1 VSQTEADQNSP
12 AGQKPPA
19 QELPNVQKPQAAQ
32 SSLSAQKPPNVQTR
46 FSSTMSS
53 TRFDSTSAA
62 ATQGLTNVR
71 TKIVGNRTGR
81 LADAIVAVVRVTR
94 EMEGVARSWIGRI
107 SSVVTPLG
115 WSMLVIVPLAFA
127 FGYGLGWM
135 ELVVV
140 AWAGLVLVLVAVI
153 YLVGRSSF
161 TVQLKTAHSRVIV
174 GEPAAA
180 TVTIANPTRHRI
192 LGATVEIPVGA
203 ALAAVTMPSL
213 AKAAEFTHEFLVPTA
228 HRGVVQIGPVRTVR
242 ADPIGLVRRELIWTE
257 AEWMYIHP
265 RTIGVPSTTTGFIRD
280 LEGNPTR
287 QISNS
292 DVSFH
297 ALREYVPG
305 DERRY
310 IHWKSTAKTGRYM
323 VRQFEET
330 RRSHLVIALSLAA
343 ADYANDEEFELAV
356 SVAGSL
362 GVRAIRDA
370 REVSV
375 VVGER
380 TPDFAKRKVFAV
392 SRLSTLTRSRL
403 LDDLAVIDL
412 DESALDVRDVA
423 RVVSEQVAGIS
434 VAFLVCGSTTTPT
447 QLRSASALFP
457 VDVEVVAIVCDPK
470 IVPGLRRVPGL
481 SVLTIGYLEDLQKS
495 LARSAAA

>member
-1 VSQTEADQNSP
+1 VSRK
-12 AGQKPPA
+12 G
-19 QELPNVQKPQAAQ
+19 ELDSKA
-32 SSLSAQKPPNVQTR
+32 TR
-46 FSSTMSS
+46 S
-53 TRFDSTSAA
+53 TRGAPSVSPSRFDTTSPT
-62 ATQGLTNVR
+62 ATQGLINVR
-71 TKIVGNRTGR
+71 TRLVGNRTGV
-81 LADAIVAVVRVTR
+81 LADSIVAVVRVSQQLGGTFR
-94 EMEGVARSWIGRI
+94 AAVARFSAI
-107 SSVVTPLG
+107 VTPLG
-115 WSMLVIVPLAFA
+115 WAMLLVVPLAFTVGYQ
-127 FGYGLGWM
+127 FGWV
-135 ELVVV
+135 EFV
-140 AWAGLVLVLVAVI
+140 AIAWTGLVLLFIAAL
-153 YLVGRSSF
+153 YLIGKSAFEVELGA
-161 TVQLKTAHSRVIV
+161 AHTRVVV
-174 GEPAAA
+174 GEPATG
-180 TVTIANPTRHRI
+180 TVTITNPTRRRL
-192 LGATVEIPVGA
+192 LGATVEVPVGE
-203 ALAAVTMPSL
+203 ALAEFTMPSL
-213 AKAAEFTHEFLVPTA
+213 ARGATFEHEFAIPTDR
-228 HRGVVQIGPVRTVR
+228 RGVIRVGPVRTVR
-242 ADPIGLVRRELIWTE
+242 ADPIGLVRRELFWTDSE
-257 AEWMYIHP
+257 EIFVHP

-330 RRSHLVIALSLAA
+330 RRSHLVIALSLAT
-343 ADYANDEEFELAV
+343 ADYADDEEFELAV

-370 REVSV
+370 RAVSV

-392 SRLSTLTRSRL
+392 SQLSTLTRSRL
-403 LDDLAVIDL
+403 LDDLSLIDRV
-412 DESALDVRDVA
+412 DSALAVRDVA
-423 RVVSEQVAGIS
+423 RVVAETVAGVS

-447 QLRSASALFP
+447 ALRAASASFP
-457 VDVEVVAIVCDPK
+457 VDVEVVAITCNPE

>member
-1 VSQTEADQNSP
+1 
-12 AGQKPPA
+12 
-19 QELPNVQKPQAAQ
+19 
-32 SSLSAQKPPNVQTR
+32 
-46 FSSTMSS
+46 M
-53 TRFDSTSAA
+53 STSRVDSLTSSS
-62 ATQGLTNVR
+62 TQGLTNVR

-81 LADAIVAVVRVTR
+81 LADAIVAIVRVSRDLGGT
-94 EMEGVARSWIGRI
+94 ARTWFTRI
-107 SSVVTPLG
+107 SSVVTTLG
-115 WSMLVIVPLAFA
+115 WTTVAVVPLAFA
-127 FGYGLGWM
+127 LGYALGWM
-135 ELVVV
+135 ELVVI

-153 YLVGRSSF
+153 YLVGRTSF
-161 TVQLKTAHSRVIV
+161 TVDLSTAHSRVIV
-174 GEPAAA
+174 GEQASGV
-180 TVTIANPTRHRI
+180 VTITNPTRHRI
-192 LGATVEIPVGA
+192 LGAAVEVPVGS
-203 ALAAVTMPSL
+203 ALAAITMPSL
-213 AKAAEFTHEFLVPTA
+213 AKGGAFTHEFPVPTA
-228 HRGVVQIGPVRTVR
+228 HRGVLQIGPVRTVR
-242 ADPIGLVRRELIWTE
+242 ADPLGLVRRELIWTE

-343 ADYANDEEFELAV
+343 ADYATDEEFELAV

-403 LDDLAVIDL
+403 LDDLAAIEL

-423 RVVSEQVAGIS
+423 RVVAEQVSGVS
-434 VAFLVCGSTTTPT
+434 VAFLVCGSKTTPA

-457 VDVEVVAIVCDPK
+457 VDVEVVAIVCDPD
-470 IVPGLRRVPGL
+470 IVPGFRRVPGL
-481 SVLTIGYLEDLQKS
+481 SVLTIGYLADLQKS
-495 LARSAAA
+495 MARSAAA

>member
-1 VSQTEADQNSP
+1 MSRK
-12 AGQKPPA
+12 G
-19 QELPNVQKPQAAQ
+19 ELDRATRSTRGPLSAPTNRFDAAQ
-32 SSLSAQKPPNVQTR
+32 AT
-46 FSSTMSS
+46 S
-53 TRFDSTSAA
+53 TR
-62 ATQGLTNVR
+62 GLTNVR
-71 TKIVGNRTGR
+71 TRIVGNRTGV
-81 LADAIVAVVRVTR
+81 LADSIVAVVRVSQQFGGTLR
-94 EMEGVARSWIGRI
+94 GAVARFSAI
-107 SSVVTPLG
+107 VTPLG
-115 WSMLVIVPLAFA
+115 WSMLVVVPFAFA
-127 FGYGLGWM
+127 FGYRFGWV
-135 ELVVV
+135 ELVAI
-140 AWAGLVLVLVAVI
+140 AWAGLALLVIAAL
-153 YLVGRSSF
+153 YLIGTSSF
-161 TVQLKTAHSRVIV
+161 TVELGAARTRVVV
-174 GEPAAA
+174 GEPATG
-180 TVTIANPTRHRI
+180 TVTVTNPTRRRL
-192 LGATVEIPVGA
+192 LGATVEVPVGE
-203 ALAAVTMPSL
+203 ALAQFSMPSL
-213 AKAAEFTHEFLVPTA
+213 ARGAMFEHEFGVPTER
-228 HRGVVQIGPVRTVR
+228 RGVIRIGPVRTVR
-242 ADPIGLVRRELIWTE
+242 ADPIGLVRRELFWTDSE
-257 AEWMYIHP
+257 EVFVHP

-330 RRSHLVIALSLAA
+330 RRSHLVIALSLAS
-343 ADYANDEEFELAV
+343 ADYADDEEFELAV

-370 REVSV
+370 RAVSV

-392 SRLSTLTRSRL
+392 SQLSTLTRSRL
-403 LDDLAVIDL
+403 LDDLSLIERVD
-412 DESALDVRDVA
+412 SALSVRDVA
-423 RVVSEQVAGIS
+423 RVVSEQVAGVSI
-434 VAFLVCGSTTTPT
+434 AFLVCGSTTTPT
-447 QLRSASALFP
+447 DLRAASASFP
-457 VDVEVVAIVCDPK
+457 VDVEVVAIMCNPE

>member
-1 VSQTEADQNSP
+1 MSQTEP
-12 AGQKPPA
+12 
-19 QELPNVQKPQAAQ
+19 
-32 SSLSAQKPPNVQTR
+32 AQKP
-46 FSSTMSS
+46 STSPTLGS
-53 TRFDSTSAA
+53 GIAQSRRFDLTSSA

-81 LADAIVAVVRVTR
+81 LADTIVAVVRVSR
-94 EMEGVARSWIGRI
+94 EMEGVVRAWTARV

-115 WSMLVIVPLAFA
+115 WSMLAVVPLTFA
-127 FGYGLGWM
+127 FGYSLGWM

-140 AWAGLVLVLVAVI
+140 AWASLVLVLVAVI

-161 TVQLKTAHSRVIV
+161 TVDLRIAHSRVIV
-174 GEPAAA
+174 GEQASG
-180 TVTIANPTRHRI
+180 TVIIANPTRHRI
-192 LGATVEIPVGA
+192 VGATVEIPVGT

-213 AKAAEFTHEFLVPTA
+213 ARGGVFAHEFPVPTA
-228 HRGVVQIGPVRTVR
+228 RRGVVQIGPVRTVR
-242 ADPIGLVRRELIWTE
+242 ADPIGLVRRELIWTD

-330 RRSHLVIALSLAA
+330 RRSHLVIALSLGS
-343 ADYANDEEFELAV
+343 ADYANDDEFELAV

-375 VVGER
+375 VVGDR

-403 LDDLAVIDL
+403 LDDLSVIEK

-423 RVVSEQVAGIS
+423 RVVSEQVSGVS
-434 VAFLVCGSTTTPT
+434 VAFLVCGSKTTAT
-447 QLRSASALFP
+447 QLRAASALFA
-457 VDVEVVAIVCDPK
+457 VDVEVVAIVCDPD
-470 IVPGLRRVPGL
+470 IVPGYRRVPGL

-495 LARSAAA
+495 LSRSAAA